1 MAKEI
6 SIVLNRNSSSVSN
19 PTIPTPMPPVGKM
32 IGFWGTVTEVHP
44 ENCTCRV
51 RMASG
56 YVIAN
61 VRVLV
66 QSWVTVDDKKGYL
79 SGERYLP
86 PVDTF
91 VLCVC
96 PEGNLADTVIIG
108 SGFALSAA
116 VHAAFKTDSDD
127 TKELDNAANTRKIV
141 RNSGWT
147 SETDYRNGTKKI
159 RNTPE
164 EADATI
170 SIEVNQ
176 GEDGEKADGGVTTV
190 KVYGTTITA
199 TEKDDE
205 EVKVETV
212 GNTIID
218 ITKDKIDFSTD
229 TKISRS
235 SKKAFALTTEDS
247 MTLSAQKDIGLKSS
261 GSGTLEL
268 GNTVATL
275 GAMISDLFDALSDS
289 APVTYGSP
297 ASHMWLPSF
306 VAKIKAIKAKWGQVF
321 K

>member
-6 SIVLNRNSSSVSN
+6 SIVLNRNSSSMNN
-19 PTIPTPMPPVGKM
+19 PTIPAPMPTIKNM

-51 RMASG
+51 RMSSG

-61 VRVLV
+61 VRVMV

-116 VHAAFKTDSDD
+116 VHADFKTDSDD
-127 TKELDNAANTRKIV
+127 KKELDNAANTRKIV
-141 RNSGWT
+141 KNSGWT
-147 SETDYRNGTKKI
+147 FETDYRNGSKKI
-159 RNTPE
+159 RNAPE
-164 EADATI
+164 EGKATI

-176 GEDGEKADGGVTTV
+176 GEDGEKADGGVTTI
-190 KVYGTTITA
+190 KVYGTTLTL
-199 TEKDDE
+199 TEKDNPE
-205 EVKVETV
+205 IKVETI
-212 GNTIID
+212 GNTIFD
-218 ITKDKIDFSTD
+218 ITEDTIEFSTD
-229 TKISRS
+229 AEIKRTV
-235 SKKAFALTTEDS
+235 KKALTIETQDALTLT
-247 MTLSAQKDIGLKSS
+247 AQKDVALKSS
-261 GSGTLEL
+261 GSGKLEL

-275 GAMISDLFDALSDS
+275 GAMINDLLGYLASLKT
-289 APVTYGSP
+289 VGSP
-297 ASHMWLPSF
+297 ASHTASPDFIAQIQAL
-306 VAKIKAIKAKWGQVF
+306 KAKWGQVF

>member
-6 SIVLNRNSSSVSN
+6 SIVLNRNSSPMNN
-19 PTIPTPMPPVGKM
+19 PTIPAPMPPIKNM

-61 VRVLV
+61 VRVMV

-116 VHAAFKTDSDD
+116 VHADFKTDSDD
-127 TKELDNAANTRKIV
+127 KKELDNAANTRKIV
-141 RNSGWT
+141 KNSGWT
-147 SETDYRNGTKKI
+147 FETDYRNGSKKI
-159 RNTPE
+159 RNAPE
-164 EADATI
+164 EGDATI

-176 GEDGEKADGGVTTV
+176 GEDGEKADGGVTTI
-190 KVYGTTITA
+190 KAYGTTLTL
-199 TEKDDE
+199 TEKDDPE
-205 EVKVETV
+205 IKIETI
-212 GNTIID
+212 GNTIFD
-218 ITKDKIDFSTD
+218 ITEDTIEFSTD
-229 TKISRS
+229 AEIKRTI
-235 SKKAFALTTEDS
+235 KKAFTLETQDALTLT
-247 MTLSAQKDIGLKSS
+247 AQKDVGLKSS
-261 GSGTLEL
+261 GSGKLEL

-275 GAMISDLFDALSDS
+275 GAMINDLLGYLASLKT
-289 APVTYGSP
+289 VGSP
-297 ASHMWLPSF
+297 ASHTASPDFIAQIQAL
-306 VAKIKAIKAKWGQVF
+306 KAKWGQVF